1 MKNYLTT
8 QWKSLRAWSLVTW
21 GRGRL
26 GKAKVILAWYG
37 LAVVVMAPVALLMPD
52 VELELRPGRSN
63 PALLCRQQQSFDEI
77 IDAKDVTNQALA
89 EKLRHQPEV
98 LGRVIT
104 SDSYMRRDGWAFQQ
118 ARIRKIAQGHC
129 LEVTHGIPVKA
140 SWLDWQPSEDSK
152 DTHPLGKKPKRME
165 VTYQGQRYWSYA
177 GEWQRVTG
185 KAVTAEDR
193 APLMVS
199 RKSQSSEGSDHSAPP
214 VVDEPQVQTRIQ
226 RRPVPPFSRTESYA
240 QVRVVLLRDGWQ
252 PLISK
257 DADEC
262 IEGDS
267 RCEGRPEM
275 QTCSGSGLAMCRFG
289 WQRDGQQLMICTA
302 GEEQAKFY
310 SVCE

>member
-8 QWKSLRAWSLVTW
+8 PWKSLRAWSSTTW
-21 GRGRL
+21 KSGWS
-26 GKAKVILAWYG
+26 GKAKVVAAWYG
-37 LAVVVMAPVALLMPD
+37 LWIVATIVVIIPVALLMPD
-52 VELELRPGRSN
+52 VELELRPGKSN

-77 IDAKDVTNQALA
+77 IDAKDVTNQALV

-104 SDSYMRRDGWAFQQ
+104 SDSYMRRDAWAFQQ
-118 ARIRKIAQGHC
+118 ARMQKIAQGEC
-129 LEVTHGIPVKA
+129 LEVTHGTPVKA
-140 SWLDWQPSEDSK
+140 RWLDWQSSEDAR
-152 DTHPLGKKPKRME
+152 PLDKPKRMA

-177 GEWQRVTG
+177 GEWQRATG
-185 KAVTAEDR
+185 KVVAAEDR

-199 RKSQSSEGSDHSAPP
+199 RKSQAPEGSDHSAPP
-214 VVDEPQVQTRIQ
+214 VVDESQVQTRIQ
-226 RRPVPPFSRTESYA
+226 RRPVPPFARNESYA

-252 PLISK
+252 PVISK

-262 IEGDS
+262 MEGDS

-289 WQRDGQQLMICTA
+289 WERDGQQLMICTA